1 MTRVYNDMIPGP
13 TIMVQ
18 PGDRPATWSAGCDTD
33 VAMVVGFKRSSG
45 RF

>member
-18 PGDRPATWSAGCDTD
+18 PGDRQTAANL
-33 VAMVVGFKRSSG
+33 G
-45 RF
+45 RWFAEI